1 MIEFEINYALY
12 SMQLFNTSY
21 GGSYAFP
28 RDSSVGHG
36 CMAFPN
42 FPWAH
47 VTLGH
52 HARIPASSLAV
63 DKGGESALLSP
74 RRTEQ
79 APRPMAL
86 YPKRGGALLLL
97 HLLRRDC
104 AYCRH
109 QWGW

>member
-21 GGSYAFP
+21 GGSYEFP

-36 CMAFPN
+36 CMAFPS

-52 HARIPASSLAV
+52 HA
-63 DKGGESALLSP
+63 
-74 RRTEQ
+74 
-79 APRPMAL
+79 
-86 YPKRGGALLLL
+86 
-97 HLLRRDC
+97 
-104 AYCRH
+104 
-109 QWGW
+109 